1 MAQKAQGSTDRDDLD
16 TYVSHSPAEDDSDNW
31 RNWLKRCRE
40 EEEVDAD
47 LRGRS
52 TGSVFTSYVPPGMVQ
67 KQQPK
72 KQPKKQPKQQP
83 RRNPDR
89 GTKIQKKPPCKGG
102 FTDRDISSPKL
113 KAAVIAELRQ
123 LGPMSLPAK
132 DQEPDAAGRVLH
144 FPQELVIRG
153 GSKANL
159 QCYLP
164 ALCFASGLDKPL
176 PTQVTKVLENADAS
190 QINMVRIITL
200 LLLNTDILLFAGS
213 PASHGVDAGE
223 AGTVTQ

>member
-1 MAQKAQGSTDRDDLD
+1 VLDEMAQKAQGSTDRDDLD

-31 RNWLKRCRE
+31 RNWLKRCRVEEEE

-67 KQQPK
+67 KQQP
-72 KQPKKQPKQQP
+72 

-89 GTKIQKKPPCKGG
+89 STKIQKKLPCKGG

-113 KAAVIAELRQ
+113 KAAVIEELRQ

-153 GSKANL
+153 ESKANL
-159 QCYLP
+159 KCYLP
-164 ALCFASGLDKPL
+164 ALRFVSGLDKPL
-176 PTQVTKVLENADAS
+176 STQVTKVLENADAS

>member
-1 MAQKAQGSTDRDDLD
+1 M
-16 TYVSHSPAEDDSDNW
+16 
-31 RNWLKRCRE
+31 KRCRE
-40 EEEVDAD
+40 EEEEEEEAEVDAD

-67 KQQPK
+67 QS
-72 KQPKKQPKQQP
+72 KKQPKQQP

-113 KAAVIAELRQ
+113 KTAVIAELRL
-123 LGPMSLPAK
+123 LGPTSLPAK

-164 ALCFASGLDKPL
+164 ALCFVTGLDKPL

-200 LLLNTDILLFAGS
+200 LVLNTDIPICRLSSLTRG
-213 PASHGVDAGE
+213 
-223 AGTVTQ
+223 

>member
-1 MAQKAQGSTDRDDLD
+1 M
-16 TYVSHSPAEDDSDNW
+16 
-31 RNWLKRCRE
+31 KRCRVEEE

-72 KQPKKQPKQQP
+72 KQSKQQPKQQP

-89 GTKIQKKPPCKGG
+89 STKIQKKPPCKGG

-153 GSKANL
+153 ESKANL
-159 QCYLP
+159 KCYLP
-164 ALCFASGLDKPL
+164 ALRFVSGLDKPL
-176 PTQVTKVLENADAS
+176 PTQVTKVLENADAC

-200 LLLNTDILLFAGS
+200 LVLNTDIPICRLSSLTRG
-213 PASHGVDAGE
+213 
-223 AGTVTQ
+223 